1 MNDASSTLVT
11 IGWREWVSL
20 PTLGIARIKAK
31 IDTGARTSCLHAFS
45 YERLTE
51 RGAPWLRFH
60 VHPMQGNTED
70 VIVCMAPLIDERMVS
85 DSGGHR
91 ELRPI
96 ISTRIA
102 IGDTEFDAE
111 FTLTN
116 RDSMRFR
123 MLLGRVAMAGR
134 FLVNPKLSFQLSK
147 RPQPKP
153 VSK

>member
-1 MNDASSTLVT
+1 MNDRASTPIT

-20 PTLGIARIKAK
+20 PTLGIPRIKAK

-60 VHPMQGNTED
+60 VHPRQINTAD
-70 VIVCMAPLIDERMVS
+70 VIVCMAPLTDERIVT

-96 ISTRIA
+96 ITTRIV
-102 IGDTEFDAE
+102 IGNTEFDAE

-116 RDSMRFR
+116 RDTMRFR

-134 FLVNPKLSFQLSK
+134 FLVNPQRSFLFSK
-147 RPQPKP
+147 RP
-153 VSK
+153 